1 MSKHS
6 NLRKRI
12 MNITYDKAKI
22 EDFECIYQF
31 NKQQIDDYEII
42 ENIDYDR
49 VLTWIRKKIENC
61 FNEYTTIYVDGK
73 KAGYYHFNK
82 NENEEYD
89 IDDLYIFPKFQNK
102 GIGSIKDMEH

>member
-22 EDFECIYQF
+22 EDFECIYPF

-49 VLTWIRKKIENC
+49 ALIWVRKKSFKRIS
-61 FNEYTTIYVDGK
+61 K
-73 KAGYYHFNK
+73 KAICTSEQSLSYRMSGR
-82 NENEEYD
+82 
-89 IDDLYIFPKFQNK
+89 
-102 GIGSIKDMEH
+102 

>member
-1 MSKHS
+1 MLTS
-6 NLRKRI
+6 
-12 MNITYDKAKI
+12 
-22 EDFECIYQF
+22 
-31 NKQQIDDYEII
+31 
-42 ENIDYDR
+42 DR